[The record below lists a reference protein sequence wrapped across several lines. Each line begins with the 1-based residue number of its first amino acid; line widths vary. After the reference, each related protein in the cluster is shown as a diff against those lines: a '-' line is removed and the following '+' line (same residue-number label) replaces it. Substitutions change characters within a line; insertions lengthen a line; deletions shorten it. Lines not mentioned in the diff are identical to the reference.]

1 MTTTRARDLELDTLT
16 VAQDDRVL
24 TVRVCDPPHNF
35 MTARMQ
41 KDLDVL
47 TTAVDDDD
55 SVGAVILT
63 GGVPKRYITHFD
75 IAQILASAQR
85 VGRPLSDTTLVNLM
99 RGFNVV
105 GALPGGEQALQRS
118 PVSQFSSVT
127 RFNDV
132 VLRIMR
138 SPAVYIAA
146 IGGPCGG
153 AGLEMSVCF
162 DVRLAADDEAAGF
175 ILPELLIG
183 LTTTFG
189 GQRLAQLIGP
199 ARALEMMLEGRMYTP
214 QEAHQMG
221 LVNRLVPP
229 DDLVET
235 AQELGAR
242 YARRN
247 RNTIAAQKRVFN
259 ENLGLNPAEALRRES
274 AANISTIL
282 SGPAPQALQE
292 WLDMQRADGES
303 VFLTEVEPWIQGD
316 VVELNADATGN

>member
-16 VAQDDRVL
+16 IEQDDRVL

-41 KDLDVL
+41 KDLHTL
-47 TTAVDDDD
+47 TTTVDDDAT
-55 SVGAVILT
+55 VGAVVLT

-75 IAQILASAQR
+75 IAQILTSAQR

-105 GALPGGEQALQRS
+105 GALPGGEQALERS

-162 DVRLAADDEAAGF
+162 DVRLAADDEAVGF

-199 ARALEMMLEGRMYTP
+199 ARALEMMLEGRIYTP

-247 RNTIAAQKRVFN
+247 RDTIAAQKRVFN
-259 ENLGLNPAEALRRES
+259 ENLGLNPAEALRHES

-282 SGPAPQALQE
+282 SGPAPRALRK

-303 VFLTEVEPWIQGD
+303 VFLTELEPWIQGD

>member
-1 MTTTRARDLELDTLT
+1 MPTTRAANLELDTLT
-16 VAQDDRVL
+16 VEQDDRVL
-24 TVRVCDPPHNF
+24 TVRFCDPPHNF
-35 MTARMQ
+35 MTALMQ
-41 KDLDVL
+41 KDLHTL
-47 TTAVDDDD
+47 TAAVDGDAT
-55 SVGAVILT
+55 VGAVVLT

-85 VGRPLSDTTLVNLM
+85 VGRTLSDTTLVNLM
-99 RGFNVV
+99 RGFNLV
-105 GALPGGEQALQRS
+105 GALPGGDQALERS
-118 PVSQFSSVT
+118 PVSQFLSVT

-162 DVRLAADDEAAGF
+162 DVRLAADDEAVGF

-183 LTTTFG
+183 LTTTVG

-199 ARALEMMLEGRMYTP
+199 ARALEMMLEGRMYSP
-214 QEAHQMG
+214 REAHQMG

-229 DDLVET
+229 ADLVEE

-247 RNTIAAQKRVFN
+247 RDTIAAQKKVFN
-259 ENLGLNPAEALRRES
+259 ENLVLAPAESLRRES
-274 AANISTIL
+274 AANVSTIL
-282 SGPAPQALQE
+282 SGPAPQALRK
-292 WLDMQRADGES
+292 WLEMQRAVNGES
-303 VFLTEVEPWIQGD
+303 VFLTDLQAWVQGEVVQ
-316 VVELNADATGN
+316 LNTPRHA